1 MVPNEPTR
9 RAVVRGFTLI
19 ELMLVLVI
27 GGILLGLATWAMGAL
42 LGGNRV
48 NAAGRN
54 LLLHVRQA
62 AAIAARTNGPI
73 DIVFTPT
80 GSGCTP
86 RYDLVAGDGTN
97 YLSVCIP
104 EEYPGVR
111 LGGGLAA
118 DPGCPGDAVTLPNCS
133 VCSVTKTIRV
143 FPSGE
148 TLASTAG
155 ATGDSVVFSL
165 THDASPARTLA
176 VGIYDTSGKARVF
189 RPNATNSAWECP

>member
-1 MVPNEPTR
+1 MHPRKTAR
-9 RAVVRGFTLI
+9 RSASGFTLL

-27 GGILLGLATWAMGAL
+27 GGILLGIATWAMGAL

-48 NAAGRN
+48 NAAARN

-73 DIVFTPT
+73 DIVFTSS

-86 RYDLVAGDGTN
+86 RYDLVATDGTN
-97 YLSVCIP
+97 YLSVCIA

-111 LGGGLAA
+111 LGGGPAGDLS
-118 DPGCPGDAVTLPNCS
+118 CPGEATSLPNCS
-133 VCSVTKTIRV
+133 LCSSTKTVRV

-165 THDASPARTLA
+165 ASGASPARTLA

-189 RPNATNSAWECP
+189 RPNAANSAWECP